1 MMTQVYKIL
10 NKTVADTLLE
20 LDAKKIK
27 WQMEGTNIFVEKE
40 YSETLK
46 KIWEKNLRK
55 NTKGK

>member
-20 LDAKKIK
+20 LDTKKIK